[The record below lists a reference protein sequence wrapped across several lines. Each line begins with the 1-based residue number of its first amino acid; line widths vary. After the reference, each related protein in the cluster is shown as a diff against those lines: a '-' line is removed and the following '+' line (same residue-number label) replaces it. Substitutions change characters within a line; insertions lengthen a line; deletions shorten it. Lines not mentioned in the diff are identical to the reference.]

1 MANPLTK
8 AQATAQNRI
17 RIVNKKARFNYFTYD
32 TFEVGIVLK
41 GAEVKSIRL
50 GKVDISESYVYIT
63 KDMQVEILNC
73 TIQNYSHATL
83 EAQKFEPK
91 RPKKLLLNRSEISK
105 IAGKIKTGG
114 FTAVALSI
122 YINKR
127 QKVKM
132 EIALAK
138 GKKLHD
144 KRQTLKEKDMERQTR
159 QETKDIGRL

>member
-1 MANPLTK
+1 MAQIPTK
-8 AQATAQNRI
+8 AQVKAQNQM

-32 TFEVGIVLK
+32 TFEAGIVLK

-63 KDMQVEILNC
+63 KDMEVEILNC

-83 EAQKFEPK
+83 EAQKFDTK
-91 RPKKLLLNRSEISK
+91 RPKKLLLNKSEIAK

-114 FTAVALSI
+114 FTAVALSL

-144 KRQTLKEKDMERQTR
+144 KRQTLKENDMKRQERQEVKESSR
-159 QETKDIGRL
+159 V

>member
-1 MANPLTK
+1 MT
-8 AQATAQNRI
+8 QV

-32 TFEVGIVLK
+32 TFEAGIVLK

-50 GKVDISESYVYIT
+50 GKVDISESYVYLT
-63 KDMQVEILNC
+63 KNMEAEILNC

-83 EAQKFEPK
+83 EKEKFDTK
-91 RPKKLLLNRSEISK
+91 RPKKLLLNKSEIKK

-122 YINKR
+122 YINQR

-138 GKKLHD
+138 GKKTHD
-144 KRQTLKEKDMERQTR
+144 KRQSIKEKDISRQTN
-159 QETKDIGRL
+159 QLNKLDQKK